1 MDNYFDLKR
10 FLLLFDKHTS
20 EHFGT
25 YSMAVL
31 ALFGL
36 MLSCVLFFS
45 PTQNALVPVNFQR
58 DIFFVF
64 LWLSGSMFTSN
75 VFADLGNKKKA
86 SSTLMLPTSHFEKFL
101 VSWIYSYLVFQIV
114 YVGVFYLVMF
124 IASSLVNFQGK
135 VFQIYDLR
143 SDLRATGWVFL
154 FYMVFHAI
162 AFTGS
167 VYFEKLHFVKTA
179 LVFFGIFM
187 LIRLFNEPVLELI
200 LKRDVAA
207 PLPFF
212 RAVIVEN
219 NDMFRLDIRKT
230 QKLYLMAVP
239 VVIAGILWITTYF
252 RLREKEI

>member
-45 PTQNALVPVNFQR
+45 PTQNALVPMNFQR

-114 YVGVFYLVMF
+114 YIGVFYLVMVV
-124 IASSLVNFQGK
+124 ASSLVNFQGK
-135 VFQIYDLR
+135 AFQIYDLR

-187 LIRLFNEPVLELI
+187 LIIPLNEPVLELI

>member
-10 FLLLFDKHTS
+10 FVLLFDKHSS

-45 PTQNALVPVNFQR
+45 PSPNAMVSVNFQR

-143 SDLRATGWVFL
+143 SDLRATSWIFL

-179 LVFFGIFM
+179 LVLFGIFM

-239 VVIAGILWITTYF
+239 VVIAGILWIKTYF
-252 RLREKEI
+252 RLSEKEI